1 MSSSAAT
8 FHPRG
13 PTSNVYLYV
22 FDYHVDADNCEE
34 IYPPIL
40 GPAIC
45 YYPSHGAE
53 LLYLFNSQ
61 GNTGYVKFL
70 YFDNR
75 MSRIE

>member
-34 IYPPIL
+34 IYPIF

-45 YYPSHGAE
+45 NYAAHGAE
-53 LLYLFNSQ
+53 LPYIFNAGEES
-61 GNTGYVKFL
+61 GYVKFS
-70 YFDNR
+70 YFDNC